1 MEKVESEKRTKVS
14 IKENKKS
21 VYEFKGEKFLSKDA
35 GREVKT
41 LVEKSGLTFQ
51 DAMFYVMFD
60 KLAELKIANEEK
72 VMLFHTAERIFSS
85 YGNMDNMKGYHAP
98 KLFNSFLNSALII
111 YVGLLP
117 FSFDPE
123 LEYNIVWQAL
133 IVIYFFLGICVVTKK
148 VANPFVSSQ
157 VSRGTYQT
165 VGSTETDMNKALIA
179 IKRTRSVTNP
189 LHPRLNW
196 A

>member
-1 MEKVESEKRTKVS
+1 
-14 IKENKKS
+14 
-21 VYEFKGEKFLSKDA
+21 
-35 GREVKT
+35 
-41 LVEKSGLTFQ
+41 
-51 DAMFYVMFD
+51 
-60 KLAELKIANEEK
+60 
-72 VMLFHTAERIFSS
+72 
-85 YGNMDNMKGYHAP
+85 MDNMKGYHAP

-196 A
+196 AWETQTSAPQEYQHLSSRKQHDKMTLFGPQQLQSARWKEW